1 MLLAQVVVNRLC
13 DSLAVVAL
21 KKRGCYA
28 SYMIADAL
36 VEIMQDR
43 QRKRSRHSMTH
54 SQTWRLK
61 HWQTHSE
68 KQKEVELQILETEWP
83 TCKTDTFVDP
93 LPNKLTEEKA
103 QTSLET
109 LAEIKA

>member
-1 MLLAQVVVNRLC
+1 MELESPDDKLALLLAQVVVNRLC

-43 QRKRSRHSMTH
+43 QKKRSRHSMTH
-54 SQTWRLK
+54 LQTWRLK
-61 HWQTHSE
+61 HWQTHTV
-68 KQKEVELQILETEWP
+68 K
-83 TCKTDTFVDP
+83 
-93 LPNKLTEEKA
+93 NKK
-103 QTSLET
+103 
-109 LAEIKA
+109 K

>member
-1 MLLAQVVVNRLC
+1 MYTYAPVKTLSDRLAQLELESPDDILALLLAQVVVNRLC

-43 QRKRSRHSMTH
+43 QKKRSRHLMTN

-61 HWQTHSE
+61 NW
-68 KQKEVELQILETEWP
+68 
-83 TCKTDTFVDP
+83 
-93 LPNKLTEEKA
+93 
-103 QTSLET
+103 
-109 LAEIKA
+109 

>member
-1 MLLAQVVVNRLC
+1 MYTYAPVKTLSDRLTQLELESPDDKLALLLGQVVVNRLC

-43 QRKRSRHSMTH
+43 QKKRSRHSMTH
-54 SQTWRLK
+54 LQTCRLK
-61 HWQTHSE
+61 HWQTHTV
-68 KQKEVELQILETEWP
+68 K
-83 TCKTDTFVDP
+83 
-93 LPNKLTEEKA
+93 NKK
-103 QTSLET
+103 
-109 LAEIKA
+109 K